1 MAEERQ
7 RDDWW
12 HTAALMAMVVNI
24 GSKGRKVTPR
34 ELHPL
39 ENHKPCRTLRGKQ
52 LGILRDIFCK
62 N

>member
-7 RDDWW
+7 RADWW
-12 HTAALMAMVVNI
+12 HTASLMAVVMNVCA
-24 GSKGRKVTPR
+24 KGRKITPR

-39 ENHKPCRTLRGKQ
+39 ENHKPQRTLRGKQ
-52 LGILRDIFCK
+52 LLFLRDIFCK